1 MKFLA
6 DEDFPIFGVKLID
19 NAGHDI
25 RSIRLD
31 SPGIEDEEVLE
42 LALKEGRIILTFDKD
57 YGELIYHKGYTP
69 PPGLIF
75 FRLITYYPQEPAEI
89 LLKLIEQKTIKLEDM
104 FTVVKRNKIRQR
116 PL

>member
-6 DEDFPIFGVKLID
+6 DENFPVFSVKLID

-31 SPGIEDEEVLE
+31 SPGIEDDEVLE
-42 LALKEGRIILTFDKD
+42 LALKEGKIILTFDKD
-57 YGELIYHKGYTP
+57 YGELIFHRGYTP
-69 PPGLIF
+69 PPGVIL
-75 FRLITYYPQEPAEI
+75 FRLISYYPEEPAEI
-89 LLKLIEQKTIKLEDM
+89 LLKLIEQKITKLEKM
-104 FTVVKRNKIRQR
+104 FTVVRHNKIRQH